1 MVVWAPVDGD
11 WCVQTESTKPPRVPK
26 LVAFRLSEFISPD
39 FGLLGPASSGDVMGS
54 RSNATLVEL
63 RDALL
68 ETYVGNDAMNQLLLA
83 YLDPRVW
90 RACPPAAEGG
100 GRTIA
105 AIFAHLHNNR
115 LSWLKNS
122 APHLKCPAPLDPDRC
137 TMRQAARSLKK
148 SAKQCLRMLTDAL
161 SPGPKRRVTKF
172 SRGSWAPTWPAG
184 GTMFAYM
191 FSHEAHHRGQILM
204 LAHQL
209 GYRLPDQAA
218 YGIWHWDQIWKDRGF
233 TSRPR

>member
-1 MVVWAPVDGD
+1 VVVWAPVEGD
-11 WCVQTESTKPPRVPK
+11 RCVQTESTKPPRVPK
-26 LVAFRLSEFISPD
+26 LVAFSPKLVYQP
-39 FGLLGPASSGDVMGS
+39 GLRPFKPSKQWDVMGP

-83 YLDPRVW
+83 YLDARVW
-90 RACPPAAEGG
+90 RARPPAAEGG

-137 TMRQAARSLKK
+137 TMRQTAASLKK

-218 YGIWHWDQIWKDRGF
+218 YGIWHWDQIWKDRDF